1 MTAHPVFEGT
11 LRAFGGAAYDQVARL
26 DQKAVI
32 AVDRIEVDLP
42 SHNPGDAET
51 WRTAV
56 LTDDQVRLAHET
68 LAERFSDEFEAIALQ
83 IAMGKLA

>member
-1 MTAHPVFEGT
+1 MSAHPVFVPA
-11 LRAFGGAAYDQVARL
+11 LRAFGGAAYDQVAHL

-32 AVDRIEVDLP
+32 AVPRIEVDLP

-56 LTDDQVRLAHET
+56 LTDDQVRLAYET
-68 LAERFSDEFEAIALQ
+68 LAKSFSDEFETIATK
-83 IAMGKLA
+83 IATGELA

>member
-1 MTAHPVFEGT
+1 MSAHPAFLPA
-11 LRAFGGAAYDQVARL
+11 LRAFGGAAYDQVAQL

-42 SHNPGDAET
+42 SRNPGDAET

-56 LTDDQVRLAHET
+56 LTDDQVRLAYET